1 MNKFLRTKFEA
12 EFPKGLTKKKISKK
26 TFEEIIEGIYNYTS
40 LATLDEIAFILKDK
54 SIKTFDE
61 FKGELHLMAAEKLK
75 KTGTIKGQEMSNLE
89 FIMEQFKTPSR
100 D

>member
-1 MNKFLRTKFEA
+1 
-12 EFPKGLTKKKISKK
+12 
-26 TFEEIIEGIYNYTS
+26 
-40 LATLDEIAFILKDK
+40 
-54 SIKTFDE
+54 
-61 FKGELHLMAAEKLK
+61 MAAEKLK